1 MNTNVILLERVDHLI
16 SLADISLK
24 TRFRTEDSFSY
35 YYWVTVEP
43 YKEFETASLSFI
55 IDLYGEK
62 HPYYIRFKESVN
74 RSKPDCVESGKG
86 ILNSIKTEIERGWL
100 TTVKGLVSAEIFTDF
115 LETAEYLLEQKYKDP
130 AAVIIGSTL
139 EEHLRQLCRKN
150 NLAVEDLKNSKS
162 IPKKAETLN
171 TDLAS
176 AGVYNKLDQ
185 KNVTAWFDLRNKAAH
200 GHYSEYG
207 QEQVE
212 NLLRGVTEFM
222 TRHSI

>member
-1 MNTNVILLERVDHLI
+1 MGCERIV
-16 SLADISLK
+16 
-24 TRFRTEDSFSY
+24 
-35 YYWVTVEP
+35 
-43 YKEFETASLSFI
+43 KEFETASLSFI
-55 IDLYGEK
+55 LNLYGEN
-62 HPYYIRFKESVN
+62 HPYYLRFKALNSP
-74 RSKPDCVESGKG
+74 KPHEVEAGKG
-86 ILNSIKTEIERGWL
+86 LLNSIKTEIEKGWL

-150 NLAVEDLKNSKS
+150 NIAVDEQKKLKS
-162 IPKKAETLN
+162 IPKRADTLN
-171 TDLAS
+171 NELAS
-176 AGVYNKLDQ
+176 VGIYNKLDQ
-185 KNVTAWFDLRNKAAH
+185 KNVTAWLDLRNKAAH

-222 TRHSI
+222 TRNNI